1 MDEMIKN
8 RFLLKSIIY
17 RAWGTLF
24 MFTVAYILTG
34 NILISGGLA
43 VGEIILKIILYY
55 FFEIIWNK
63 IISKKMKHTIWFN
76 GLSGSGKTT
85 IGKKLVEHFEHQNKR
100 VFLLDGDVLRDGL
113 NKGLGFS
120 VEDRIENLRRAAE
133 VAKILNQNGVIVI
146 ATFITPTNEMR
157 NKIAE
162 IIPNV
167 KFVHLTTPL
176 KECEKRD
183 VKGLYAKARAGEIK
197 DFTGIDSPFEDM
209 PNAWVKI
216 DTTSESIEESAKKI
230 LHKLE
235 HE

>member
-1 MDEMIKN
+1 
-8 RFLLKSIIY
+8 
-17 RAWGTLF
+17 
-24 MFTVAYILTG
+24 
-34 NILISGGLA
+34 
-43 VGEIILKIILYY
+43 
-55 FFEIIWNK
+55 
-63 IISKKMKHTIWFN
+63 MKHTIWFN

-113 NKGLGFS
+113 NKNLGFS

-133 VAKILNQNGVIVI
+133 VAKILNQNGVIVV

-157 NKIAE
+157 DNIRK

-167 KFVHLTTPL
+167 KFVHLVTPL
-176 KECEKRD
+176 EVCEERD

-197 DFTGIDSPFEDM
+197 EFTGIDSPFEDM
-209 PNAWVKI
+209 PHAWLNV
-216 DTTSESIEESAKKI
+216 DTSKESPEESAKKI

-235 HE
+235 HK

>member
-1 MDEMIKN
+1 MIRN

-17 RAWGTLF
+17 RGLSIC
-24 MFTVAYILTG
+24 FTFGIAFFLTG
-34 NILISGGLA
+34 EAIISGGIA
-43 VGEIILKIILYY
+43 VLDLFFKTGAYY
-55 FFEIIWNK
+55 VFEIIWNR
-63 IISKKMKHTIWFN
+63 ILSRKMKQTIWFN

-85 IGKKLVEHFEHQNKR
+85 IGKKLVEHFERQNKR

-133 VAKILNQNGVIVI
+133 VAKILNQNGVIVV

-157 NKIAE
+157 DKIAE

-167 KFVHLTTPL
+167 KFVHLETSFE
-176 KECEKRD
+176 ECEKRD

-197 DFTGIDSPFEDM
+197 DFTGLDSPFEPM
-209 PNAWVKI
+209 PHAWLRI
-216 DTTSESIEESAKKI
+216 DTETETVEESAKRI
-230 LHKLE
+230 LHELE

>member
-1 MDEMIKN
+1 
-8 RFLLKSIIY
+8 
-17 RAWGTLF
+17 
-24 MFTVAYILTG
+24 
-34 NILISGGLA
+34 
-43 VGEIILKIILYY
+43 
-55 FFEIIWNK
+55 
-63 IISKKMKHTIWFN
+63 MKDTIWFN

-85 IGKKLVEHFEHQNKR
+85 IGKKLVEHFEQQNKK

-133 VAKILNQNGVIVI
+133 VAKILNQNDVIVV

-157 NKIAE
+157 EKIAE
-162 IIPNV
+162 IIPSA

-176 KECEKRD
+176 QECEKRD

-209 PNAWVKI
+209 PNAWLSLDTSNQTVGESVKCI
-216 DTTSESIEESAKKI
+216 IE
-230 LHKLE
+230 KL
-235 HE
+235 